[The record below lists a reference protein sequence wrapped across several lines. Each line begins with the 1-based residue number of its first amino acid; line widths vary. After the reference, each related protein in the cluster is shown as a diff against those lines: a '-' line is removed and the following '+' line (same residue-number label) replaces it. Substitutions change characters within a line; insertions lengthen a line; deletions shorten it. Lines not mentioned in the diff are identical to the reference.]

1 MESGV
6 PQGSVLGP
14 LLFLILIGDIDE
26 EVSSSFLSSFADD
39 TRIGHGISSSQDE
52 TTPNRFWSRLQMVKE
67 NNMEFNSDKF
77 EHVHYKAKNSE
88 EPIPKYNSNNG
99 TPFETKSHV
108 RDLGITISSNA
119 SFTDHISERITVLK
133 LKIGW
138 ILRTFQT
145 REVLPMLT
153 LWKQLVLC
161 DHDYWSQLW
170 NPDRV
175 GDIQSL
181 ELLQGSFIR
190 KIKGMQHLS
199 YWEQL
204 QSLKLYSLERRR
216 ERYAL
221 LYTWRI
227 LYGSA
232 PNISEGP
239 TRISSKWH
247 PRRGRIRHVPNVL
260 PSAPP
265 RIQSIR
271 RASFG
276 IKGPQLF
283 NSLPI
288 HLRTQTR
295 IPVDKFKAMLDQFV
309 CSVPDQPLIPGYTKY
324 RTVNT
329 NSIIDWVA
337 HARLQS
343 EGSST
348 QKMSEMLTLVVAP
361 TVSP

>member
-1 MESGV
+1 M
-6 PQGSVLGP
+6 
-14 LLFLILIGDIDE
+14 
-26 EVSSSFLSSFADD
+26 
-39 TRIGHGISSSQDE
+39 
-52 TTPNRFWSRLQMVKE
+52 
-67 NNMEFNSDKF
+67 
-77 EHVHYKAKNSE
+77 
-88 EPIPKYNSNNG
+88 
-99 TPFETKSHV
+99 
-108 RDLGITISSNA
+108 SSNA

-145 REVLPMLT
+145 RGVLPMLT

-161 DHDYWSQLW
+161 DHDYCSQLW

-181 ELLQGSFIR
+181 ELLQRSFIR

-199 YWEQL
+199 YWEQ
-204 QSLKLYSLERRR
+204 QRSLSLYSLERRR

-227 LYGSA
+227 FEGSA

-247 PRRGRIRHVPNVL
+247 PRRGSICHVPNVL

-271 RASFG
+271 WASFG

-288 HLRTQTR
+288 HLRNQTR
-295 IPVDKFKAMLDQFV
+295 IPVDKFKAILDQFL
-309 CSVPDQPLIPGYTKY
+309 CSLLDQPLIPGYTKY

-329 NSIIDWVA
+329 NSIIDWIA

-343 EGSST
+343 EGST
-348 QKMSEMLTLVVAP
+348 T
-361 TVSP
+361 